1 MVGNKD
7 IEKPIQSKIIKK
19 SSFVKI
25 KKIDVDK
32 KTTLKKTKKVKST
45 VKKIKEKVKEIKKD
59 PKLIFS
65 KISKNPIISPDPN
78 NNWESWQTFNPAAI
92 LLDNKVHFLYRAIGD
107 DGQSRLGYAMSED
120 GFKIKERLKD
130 PSYKHPVTFQ
140 EISNYCSGG
149 SWGGCED
156 PRLIRVSDEDRIYL
170 LYTACDG
177 GIGVAISSIKINDF
191 LNKKWIWKKPILLSE
206 PGKWNK
212 NWTLFPEKIKGKY
225 ALLHSIT
232 PEILID
238 YFDDLNFKNIDFIK
252 SHYDPFSLETD
263 RWDKRVRAI
272 GPPPIKTEH
281 GWLVF
286 YHAEDQYDPGKYKLG
301 AMLLDLN
308 NPKKILYRC
317 KHPVL
322 EPKEIYEFE
331 GFKPG
336 IVYALGAVIKE
347 KNLIIYYGGADNF
360 VCVAYIDYK
369 TFLDALIKGE
379 KKKLKL
385 KVLKKKKN

>member
-1 MVGNKD
+1 MVYVKKNIPK
-7 IEKPIQSKIIKK
+7 SKIIKK
-19 SSFVKI
+19 YNLVKSKKINGNQKVTQKKIPKI
-25 KKIDVDK
+25 KN
-32 KTTLKKTKKVKST
+32 LKKN
-45 VKKIKEKVKEIKKD
+45 
-59 PKLIFS
+59 PNLIFS
-65 KISKNPIISPDPN
+65 KIPINPIISPDPN

-92 LLDNKVHFLYRAIGD
+92 LLNNNIHFLYRAIGD

-120 GFKIKERLKD
+120 GFKIKERLKY
-130 PSYKHPVTFQ
+130 PVYKHPVTFQ
-140 EISNYCSGG
+140 KKIYNYCSGG

-156 PRLIRVSDEDRIYL
+156 PRLIKVSDEDRIYL

-177 GIGVAISSIKINDF
+177 GIGVAISSIKVDDF
-191 LNKKWIWKKPILLSE
+191 LNKRWIWKKPILLSE

-225 ALLHSIT
+225 AILHSIT

-238 YFDDLNFKNIDFIK
+238 YFDDLEFKNISFIK

-263 RWDKRVRAI
+263 RWDQRVRAI
-272 GPPPIKTEH
+272 GPPPIKTKY

-301 AMLLDLN
+301 VMLLDLK

-322 EPKEIYEFE
+322 EPKEAYEFE

-336 IVYALGAVIKE
+336 IVYALGAVIKDE
-347 KNLIIYYGGADNF
+347 NLIIYYGGADNF
-360 VCVAYIDYK
+360 VCVAYINYNC
-369 TFLDALIKGE
+369 FLDALIKGE
-379 KKKLKL
+379 KKKFKI
-385 KVLKKKKN
+385 KVLKKKKK